1 MVSPNETNADIYV
14 VRPDTKFVNDSDP
27 NYFEFRYPDIF
38 PFGRG
43 GTHEKRRIKISR
55 KALLAY
61 MLNLST
67 RQFQEVDFVLP
78 VYDMVTR
85 QQVST
90 IGFVR
95 SQIPSRK
102 TNADGTVSSKAEAFG
117 RVSLLDMKKVCEH
130 KIACV
135 KSASKGGT
143 LPPPPQSVSG
153 MAAEFFNDVSVAT
166 SYNQHSKSAAMANRA
181 AVYAAHNSL
190 GRASIWFTFCPDD
203 TQSFKILWYALGS
216 SLIYFKDS
224 YTTVPITQCYFK
236 VPVTFWNSMAIEVQR
251 YPSGTTINLKGV
263 YVTSHQGRQALKATS
278 LTGVEVNKSYYT
290 ISM

>member
-143 LPPPPQSVSG
+143 LPPPPQLWH
-153 MAAEFFNDVSVAT
+153 FKVSVAWQPNFST
-166 SYNQHSKSAAMANRA
+166 MSLSPPRTINIRSLLRWPIEPQFTQHT
-181 AVYAAHNSL
+181 
-190 GRASIWFTFCPDD
+190 I
-203 TQSFKILWYALGS
+203 
-216 SLIYFKDS
+216 
-224 YTTVPITQCYFK
+224 
-236 VPVTFWNSMAIEVQR
+236 
-251 YPSGTTINLKGV
+251 PSGEPAFGSPFALTTLSRLKFCGMRLV
-263 YVTSHQGRQALKATS
+263 PH
-278 LTGVEVNKSYYT
+278 
-290 ISM
+290 